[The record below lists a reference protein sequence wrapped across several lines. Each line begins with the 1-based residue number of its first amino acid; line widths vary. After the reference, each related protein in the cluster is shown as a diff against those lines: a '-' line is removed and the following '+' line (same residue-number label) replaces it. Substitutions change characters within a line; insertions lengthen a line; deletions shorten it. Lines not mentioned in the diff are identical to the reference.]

1 MRKLELK
8 WGIILALP
16 AILGFLIWNLG
27 PMIAAFV
34 IGFTDWSIAG
44 TPNFVGLANYKE
56 IFFEDFIAKKSI
68 FVTFYFAIGS
78 VVVSMITAFLTALL
92 LNQKVRALPLFRTIF
107 FLPSIVPAIA
117 NAVVWLWLF
126 NPDFG
131 LLNYILEVFG
141 LSKLQW
147 IYDEHQVIPSLILMS
162 AWGMGY
168 TMMIFLAGLQGI
180 PQQLYEAVAIDGG
193 NWWHKFRHVT
203 IPMMTPTIFFN
214 LVMGLISSFQAFA
227 QPFLMTEG
235 GPNYASMFYCYY
247 IYKNAFDYGRMGYA
261 SALSTILFLIILV
274 LTFLIFKTS
283 SYWVYYEGG
292 RSR

>member
-1 MRKLELK
+1 MRKLEFK

-16 AILGFLIWNLG
+16 AILGFFIWNLG
-27 PMIAAFV
+27 PMIASFV

-44 TPNFVGLANYKE
+44 SPKFIGLANYKE
-56 IFFEDFIAKKSI
+56 IFFEDFIARKSI
-68 FVTFYFAIGS
+68 VVTLYFAIGS
-78 VVVSMITAFLTALL
+78 VLASMVTAFIAALL
-92 LNQKVRALPLFRTIF
+92 LNRKIRALPLFRTIF
-107 FLPSIVPAIA
+107 FLPAIVPAIA

-131 LLNYILEVFG
+131 LLNYLLEIFG
-141 LSKLQW
+141 LPKLQW

-214 LVMGLISSFQAFA
+214 LVMGLISAFQAFA
-227 QPFLMTEG
+227 QPYLMTNG
-235 GPNYASMFYCYY
+235 GPNYASMLYCYY
-247 IYKNAFDYGRMGYA
+247 IYQNAFQYGRMGYA
-261 SALSTILFLIILV
+261 SALSTILFVMILI
-274 LTFLIFKTS
+274 LTLLIFKTS

-292 RSR
+292 RGR